1 LNDEDYNEF
10 IQDMPK
16 LRWFQYQREGL
27 GMETY
32 LYTLTRIAKCDRV
45 LQWGFDETSLDGVA
59 TMNQWVRIKEG
70 DDLHIVTLEC
80 AGPLVGSTASKVA
93 EHVRL
98 FRQQGQ
104 EALSIVR
111 EELGE
116 LADEL
121 VPLVNVGIS
130 LSKLGEVM
138 HDTCNC
144 ANAIAKRARVL
155 RNDSGKDL
163 YGAEEWKRMSK
174 EEHAW
179 CDYFCANHS
188 RNLHFD
194 AFGRL
199 YEAYIKRQLGPALE
213 AARVKSGG
221 RVRVEASGEA
231 LLRTICKLTHI
242 RPKQYAKGSTLCF
255 HWPDFI
261 FISVALLVLPL
272 LLSRSLFFPLVATT
286 RFSLL
291 PLAQVMELLSGISC

>member
-1 LNDEDYNEF
+1 
-10 IQDMPK
+10 M
-16 LRWFQYQREGL
+16 
-27 GMETY
+27 
-32 LYTLTRIAKCDRV
+32 
-45 LQWGFDETSLDGVA
+45 GV
-59 TMNQWVRIKEG
+59 
-70 DDLHIVTLEC
+70 
-80 AGPLVGSTASKVA
+80 
-93 EHVRL
+93 
-98 FRQQGQ
+98 
-104 EALSIVR
+104 
-111 EELGE
+111 
-116 LADEL
+116 
-121 VPLVNVGIS
+121 IS
-130 LSKLGEVM
+130 LSKLGGVM

-144 ANAIAKRARVL
+144 ANAIAKRVRVL

-163 YGAEEWKRMSK
+163 YGEEEWQRMSK

-199 YEAYIKRQLGPALE
+199 YEAYIKKQLGPALE

-242 RPKQYAKGSTLCF
+242 GPKQYAKGSTLCF
-255 HWPDFI
+255 NWPDFI